1 MANSGAQSIAVDEC
15 MALDGVGE
23 IAQAHHIGFIG
34 NLHVTNV
41 LFEET
46 EAVRADVQRCMD
58 DGQRFPGYVFGLGGP
73 LTQHV
78 SLQRLE
84 DVVTAYQARR

>member
-1 MANSGAQSIAVDEC
+1 MASSGAQSIAVDEC
-15 MALDGVGE
+15 MALDVVGE
-23 IAQAHHIGFIG
+23 VAQTHHLGFVG

-46 EAVRADVQRCMD
+46 EEARVDVLRCMD

-73 LTQHV
+73 VTQPV
-78 SLQRLE
+78 SLQRMDE
-84 DVVTAYQARR
+84 VITAYQACQ

>member
-1 MANSGAQSIAVDEC
+1 MATCGAQSIAVDEC
-15 MALDGVGE
+15 MALDVVGE

-58 DGQRFPGYVFGLGGP
+58 DGQHYPGYVFGLGGP

-78 SLQRLE
+78 SLQRMDE
-84 DVVTAYQARR
+84 VVTVYQTCR